1 MRKRWLIYIA
11 IGLIFGIV
19 DWYFL
24 DLLASLLDRLGQD
37 ETLFEAAYARLLIIA
52 VFMSWNYG
60 IWLVPVVPTAIY
72 EVKRSQSLRKA
83 ALAAVVVWAAAI
95 LSYYAYYTFLLMFV
109 GLPNLDFMLF
119 SNRQSL
125 TYWTDWW
132 PPFQRAVLSQFIE
145 WIGIAVISGA
155 LVGTFSAYLY
165 RRISKRPVSRQQTSA
180 SARPAGD

>member
-37 ETLFEAAYARLLIIA
+37 ESLFEAVYARLLIIA
-52 VFMSWNYG
+52 MFMSLNYG
-60 IWLVPVVPTAIY
+60 IWLVPVVPSAIY

-119 SNRQSL
+119 SNRQSP

-145 WIGIAVISGA
+145 WIGIAVIGGA
-155 LVGTFSAYLY
+155 VVGAFSAYLY
-165 RRISKRPVSRQQTSA
+165 RRSSKRPVSRQQTSA
-180 SARPAGD
+180 SAKPVGD